1 MTTFKT
7 VLDKINEYIPEFFIF
22 TPIVLWA
29 LAFIT
34 GFNFLEDLFMRT
46 YWWMA
51 FGVVLSAFSITAS
64 KLKNFL

>member
-22 TPIVLWA
+22 TPIVLWV

-34 GFNFLEDLFMRT
+34 GSNFLEDLFMKT

-51 FGVVLSAFSITAS
+51 FGVVVSAFSITTS
-64 KLKNFL
+64 KLKDFL